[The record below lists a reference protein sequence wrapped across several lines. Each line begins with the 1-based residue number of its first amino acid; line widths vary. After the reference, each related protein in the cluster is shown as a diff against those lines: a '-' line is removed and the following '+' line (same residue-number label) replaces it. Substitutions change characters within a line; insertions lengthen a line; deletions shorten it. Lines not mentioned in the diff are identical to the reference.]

1 MMASRYI
8 TLAGPSEWAVVNS
21 LWAAMEYYDVRPDE
35 VFILHEPSVHKTA
48 SKAADLVEGLLRG
61 YGLGPRVKALEFQKD
76 DFISVGKT
84 VADLV
89 RDGKEKGTVSVDI
102 TPGRKRY
109 AVATLLAADAQGVDH
124 VFYLYLEN
132 LWYGERPY
140 PMIPHILHQ
149 IDDLKEVQSHG

>member
-1 MMASRYI
+1 MASRYV

-21 LWAAMEYYDVRPDE
+21 LWAAMEYYDIRPDE

-48 SKAADLVEGLLRG
+48 SKAVDLVEKLLRG
-61 YGLGPRVKALEFQKD
+61 YDLNPMVKALEFQKE
-76 DFISVGKT
+76 DFITVGKT
-84 VADLV
+84 VSNLV
-89 RDGKEKGTVSVDI
+89 HDGKKKGTVSIDI
-102 TPGRKRY
+102 TPGRKKY
-109 AVATLLAADAQGVDH
+109 AVAALLAADAQRVDH

-149 IDDLKEVQSHG
+149 VDDLKEVQSRG